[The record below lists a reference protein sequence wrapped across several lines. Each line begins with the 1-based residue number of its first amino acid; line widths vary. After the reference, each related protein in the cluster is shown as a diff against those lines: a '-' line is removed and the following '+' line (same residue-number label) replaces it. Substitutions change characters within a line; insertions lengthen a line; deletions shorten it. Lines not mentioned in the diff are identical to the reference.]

1 LEDSSEL
8 SAQEVSEV
16 LSNKNTS
23 DTSNENEQLSDTERS
38 ETRCMMVN
46 DIGQNESFLQ
56 QGNTNSVKSP
66 SSENHGEVTDNCTS
80 LEEHNLVSTPALPEK
95 GVLLRRKESFVE
107 NDIPS
112 DSECA
117 EERRDN
123 DDDDAS
129 TAATLEKPDDSR
141 SKSDL
146 DELLENFINDS
157 DIDDSLLNIS
167 SGL

>member
-1 LEDSSEL
+1 
-8 SAQEVSEV
+8 
-16 LSNKNTS
+16 
-23 DTSNENEQLSDTERS
+23 
-38 ETRCMMVN
+38 MVN
-46 DIGQNESFLQ
+46 DIAQNESFRQ

-66 SSENHGEVTDNCTS
+66 SSAFHGEVSQVTDNCTS